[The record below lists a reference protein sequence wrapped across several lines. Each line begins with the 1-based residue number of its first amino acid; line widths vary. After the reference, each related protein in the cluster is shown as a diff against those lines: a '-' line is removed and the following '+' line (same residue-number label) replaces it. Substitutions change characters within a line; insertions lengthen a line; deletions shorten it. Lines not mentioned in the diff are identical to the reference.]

1 MNQVLGRAQEYS
13 FNQPLSFRSMNYT
26 VRNIVN
32 SSKITLLRKEGKHV
46 LDGMSR
52 FSGTMQN
59 WWTWVTEN
67 IVSCLSRLFHCSSP
81 HHHHFTVWASLISFP
96 QFLMWALDCNPVWA
110 HSHHKHNLNWSYQSE
125 IQDFC
130 LVGRK
135 SLYLSLSFRTFMRK
149 IAVPAAVGSHLATT
163 CEIKLKTKPTPQTKG
178 RAKRWRSSGHFWA
191 RSNQSW
197 RLPYLQSSQF
207 C

>member
-81 HHHHFTVWASLISFP
+81 HHHHFTVWASLIDLIEWTMGKEAWLKQIPESSMNETGNDWKIKSVAKWCAEYCSENAHASRVMGFYFLSRPWGSPKSPNLAGFGHQGNLTLGSFNKLWL
-96 QFLMWALDCNPVWA
+96 FVFV
-110 HSHHKHNLNWSYQSE
+110 S
-125 IQDFC
+125 
-130 LVGRK
+130 
-135 SLYLSLSFRTFMRK
+135 T
-149 IAVPAAVGSHLATT
+149 VP
-163 CEIKLKTKPTPQTKG
+163 
-178 RAKRWRSSGHFWA
+178 
-191 RSNQSW
+191 
-197 RLPYLQSSQF
+197 
-207 C
+207 